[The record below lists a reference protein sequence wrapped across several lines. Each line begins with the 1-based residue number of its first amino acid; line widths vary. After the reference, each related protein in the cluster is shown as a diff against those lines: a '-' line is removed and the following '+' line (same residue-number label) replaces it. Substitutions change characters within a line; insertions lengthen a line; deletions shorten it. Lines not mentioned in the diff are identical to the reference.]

1 MRGRTEGA
9 AVAQWQCGCG
19 MLLWC
24 NWIFQ
29 VKTEWIIRLK
39 IQTKI
44 CFQARSGPRLVPVSI
59 NKSVRKLSSE
69 IEEGRCLELY
79 YIILHTLPWSRYNRG
94 NKTMIYSCWLELK
107 LLHCGRGHTYIL
119 SRSLESCSGRR
130 FVTGE
135 AVISL
140 LLTSITSGETS
151 LTRLEENTFYS
162 F

>member
-59 NKSVRKLSSE
+59 RVSGSSQASRLRK
-69 IEEGRCLELY
+69 EGVLN
-79 YIILHTLPWSRYNRG
+79 YIILYSTLCPGADTTEETRRWS
-94 NKTMIYSCWLELK
+94 THVA
-107 LLHCGRGHTYIL
+107 LHCGRGHTYIL
-119 SRSLESCSGRR
+119 SR

-135 AVISL
+135 AVVSL
-140 LLTSITSGETS
+140 LLTSITRGETS
-151 LTRLEENTFYS
+151 LTRLEENTYYS
-162 F
+162 L